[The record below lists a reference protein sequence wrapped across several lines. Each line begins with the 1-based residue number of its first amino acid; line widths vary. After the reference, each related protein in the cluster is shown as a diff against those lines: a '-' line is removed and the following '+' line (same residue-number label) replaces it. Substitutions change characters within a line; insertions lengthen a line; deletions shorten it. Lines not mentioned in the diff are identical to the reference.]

1 MEWIGWFVLEEE
13 GGGSYLSQM
22 WNPGLWF
29 IRSWHLLWFPIFNK
43 LWAFHSFIHQV
54 TYRAINPNLL
64 YFIHQVTYRAFHL
77 NLLYFIHLVTY
88 RAIHPHHLY
97 FIHLVT
103 YRAIHPN
110 LFYFIHQV
118 TYRAI
123 HPNLL
128 YFIHLV
134 TYRAIHPNLLYFIHL
149 VTYRAIHTHLIYF
162 IHHLFNCSVKLNYSF
177 NIQNLVA
184 EVPGVGRWN
193 FKKRIWNNNFKKR
206 GIRVYRLMCVIGF
219 FKIETIFRIYL
230 QFPIQ

>member
-1 MEWIGWFVLEEE
+1 MSWGIGCKVGMEWIGWFVLEEE

-54 TYRAINPNLL
+54 TYRAI
-64 YFIHQVTYRAFHL
+64 
-77 NLLYFIHLVTY
+77 
-88 RAIHPHHLY
+88 HPH
-97 FIHLVT
+97 
-103 YRAIHPN
+103 
-110 LFYFIHQV
+110 
-118 TYRAI
+118 
-123 HPNLL
+123 LL

-184 EVPGVGRWN
+184 EVPGGIL
-193 FKKRIWNNNFKKR
+193 KKNLK
-206 GIRVYRLMCVIGF
+206 
-219 FKIETIFRIYL
+219 
-230 QFPIQ
+230 